1 MEEKVLE
8 GAVEVVKLAF
18 RYDGLSR
25 RIGKRV
31 CRAAVT
37 GPGGP
42 GGPGAWGL
50 TEQLAFE

>member
-31 CRAAVT
+31 YRTAVT
-37 GPGGP
+37 GPGAH
-42 GGPGAWGL
+42 GAWGL